1 MTTGT
6 FTNKEEKMIPEK
18 LYHATF
24 QPFLESIQQN
34 GLGNT
39 ERKMYT
45 DSVNGVVYLADD
57 PCVAESYAECSEWV
71 EEQDGIDDYA
81 YSDNIVILEIDVSK
95 LDNGKIFVDQNVL
108 LEEDEENATW
118 EYHGIIPWD
127 ACRVLEE
134 W

>member
-1 MTTGT
+1 M
-6 FTNKEEKMIPEK
+6 MIPEK

-24 QPFLESIQQN
+24 LPFLESIQQN

-39 ERKMYT
+39 DRKMYT
-45 DSVNGVVYLADD
+45 DSRPGVVYLAND

-71 EEQDGIDDYA
+71 EEQDGIDDYD
-81 YSDNIVILEIDVSK
+81 YLDNIVILEIDVSK
-95 LDNGKIFVDQNVL
+95 LENGKIFVDQNVL
-108 LEEDEENATW
+108 LEEGEENATW

-127 ACRVLEE
+127 ACKVLEE